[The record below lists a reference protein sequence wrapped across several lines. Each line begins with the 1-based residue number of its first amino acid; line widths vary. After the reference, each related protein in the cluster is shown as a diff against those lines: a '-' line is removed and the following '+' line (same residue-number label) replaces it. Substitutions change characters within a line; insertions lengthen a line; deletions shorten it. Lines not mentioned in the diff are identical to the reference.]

1 MTDTAYIDARNYGD
15 DGEGRRK
22 LTDIDWSAWR
32 EQLEN
37 WLKRAKGSSGRVYQS
52 AKTRAQNI
60 DSERMFEQF
69 KRVAIA
75 TSLNTLAPMFGA
87 MAGMALLKMGIGLAG
102 GPVAA
107 LAFGIGFGAF
117 SVVRNYNKAKSK
129 FENDCVK
136 AQENGEDEPKFGL
149 NYLWPVILKGALTTV
164 FAGFGVMQVAEW
176 DLPLAFDML
185 PNDVDGVGDDNIAS
199 LTASEDLVANDA
211 VLGADEVLQPAA
223 IDVDAE
229 VNLNNVDGDVVDTV
243 AAQPVS
249 YDVEFGSNFEL
260 PESPTAVDRMAAM
273 MPDDASPE
281 VIEALEAARDGHAW
295 GVHNLAYHLSFEHG
309 GLELDEAGKQLVLD
323 LYAEAASEGHQI
335 SIDNLATL
343 ENMWDME
350 AEGFDTPAVALG
362 NVDIIDGDGSYST
375 LDLNSR
381 EELRGDSMAY
391 YGGGDDDTLADD
403 QPSVIDTYLA
413 SLEDGA
419 PNPYDVVEV
428 SELPDIVDDQP
439 SVIDMYVASL
449 ADDAPN
455 PYDVIEVSALPPVQE
470 PIVNMADAGGPIDLT
485 VNLGASLADMPEGY
499 VPEVASLGVDD
510 GVSYGSAPVVENTQ
524 LADAVSNVD
533 LNDEPEQVVAAIP
546 TVATCDLSSGS
557 GAASAFN
564 VQCSIDQDDWV
575 QGSEILIND
584 NRGSEPVSYAFINN
598 NADSKDT
605 ATTLRAMFNGD
616 APQRWLAAVEDLQE
630 VEPNNVQYASVG
642 GPDRPLTP

>member
-1 MTDTAYIDARNYGD
+1 MTDTAYIDGEDNLRGAKTGA
-15 DGEGRRK
+15 DGK
-22 LTDIDWSAWR
+22 IDWNAWLNNRKKWLDGVKKNANHSFSSAR
-32 EQLEN
+32 QK
-37 WLKRAKGSSGRVYQS
+37 LKNVDFERVSDKFES
-52 AKTRAQNI
+52 AALGLTANALTPMLTGMATMALVKAGLVALGAP
-60 DSERMFEQF
+60 
-69 KRVAIA
+69 VAI
-75 TSLNTLAPMFGA
+75 
-87 MAGMALLKMGIGLAG
+87 
-102 GPVAA
+102 V
-107 LAFGIGFGAF
+107 GIGFAAWSMTRSF
-117 SVVRNYNKAKSK
+117 
-129 FENDCVK
+129 VK
-136 AQENGEDEPKFGL
+136 AREKYNEDRQLAESKGEEAPSFGFK
-149 NYLWPVILKGALTTV
+149 YWWPFALKGLSTAIFMGL
-164 FAGFGVMQVAEW
+164 GVMVAVDW
-176 DLPLAFDML
+176 DVSAAADVIPNPDGIDGSLVDDVPEVSLL
-185 PNDVDGVGDDNIAS
+185 NNDVEDVDN
-199 LTASEDLVANDA
+199 
-211 VLGADEVLQPAA
+211 LQPVVNEVE
-223 IDVDAE
+223 DVD
-229 VNLNNVDGDVVDTV
+229 LGTNVEPVQIDD
-243 AAQPVS
+243 AVS

-260 PESPTAVDRMAAM
+260 PESPTAVDRIAAM

-281 VIEALEAARDGHAW
+281 VIEALEAARDGHVW

-323 LYAEAASEGHQI
+323 LYAEAASEGHQL

-343 ENMWDME
+343 ENMWGME

-381 EELRGDSMAY
+381 EELRGDSMAH
-391 YGGGDDDTLADD
+391 YGGVDDDTLADD

-455 PYDVIEVSALPPVQE
+455 PYDVIEVSDLPPIEE
-470 PIVNMADAGGPIDLT
+470 PVISMADVGGPIDLT

-524 LADAVSNVD
+524 LADGVSNVD

-546 TVATCDLSSGS
+546 AVATCDLSSGT

-584 NRGSEPVSYAFINN
+584 NRGAEPVSYAFINN

>member
-1 MTDTAYIDARNYGD
+1 MTDATYIDGEDNLRGANNSA
-15 DGEGRRK
+15 DGK
-22 LTDIDWSAWR
+22 IDWSAWLNNR
-32 EQLEN
+32 KQ
-37 WLKRAKGSSGRVYQS
+37 WLDGVKKNAGRSFSSAGQKLKNV
-52 AKTRAQNI
+52 
-60 DSERMFEQF
+60 DFERMSDKFESAALGLTANALTPMLTGMATMALV
-69 KRVAIA
+69 KAGLVALGAPVAI
-75 TSLNTLAPMFGA
+75 
-87 MAGMALLKMGIGLAG
+87 
-102 GPVAA
+102 V
-107 LAFGIGFGAF
+107 GIGFAAWSMTRSF
-117 SVVRNYNKAKSK
+117 
-129 FENDCVK
+129 VK
-136 AQENGEDEPKFGL
+136 ARNKYNEDCALAESKGEEVPSFGFK
-149 NYLWPVILKGALTTV
+149 YWWPFALKGLSTAV
-164 FAGFGVMQVAEW
+164 FMGLGVMVAVDW
-176 DLPLAFDML
+176 DISAAADVIPSPDNIDDVLVDDAPEASLL
-185 PNDVDGVGDDNIAS
+185 NNEVEDVDLDANAVGAIDLDNG
-199 LTASEDLVANDA
+199 ANVEPVQIDDA
-211 VLGADEVLQPAA
+211 V
-223 IDVDAE
+223 
-229 VNLNNVDGDVVDTV
+229 
-243 AAQPVS
+243 S
-249 YDVEFGSNFEL
+249 YNVEFGTNFEL
-260 PESPTAVDRMAAM
+260 PENPTAVDRMAAM

-281 VIEALEAARDGHAW
+281 VIEALEAARNGHVW
-295 GVHNLAYHLSFEHG
+295 GVHNLAYHLSFEHS

-343 ENMWDME
+343 ENMWGME
-350 AEGFDTPAVALG
+350 AEGFDTPTVAALSDAV
-362 NVDIIDGDGSYST
+362 V
-375 LDLNSR
+375 
-381 EELRGDSMAY
+381 
-391 YGGGDDDTLADD
+391 DDDALTDN

-413 SLEDGA
+413 SLEDDA

-428 SELPDIVDDQP
+428 SDLPDIVDDQP

-455 PYDVIEVSALPPVQE
+455 PYDVIEVSDLPPIEE
-470 PIVNMADAGGPIDLT
+470 PIVNMADVGGPIDLT

-642 GPDRPLTP
+642 GADRPLTP